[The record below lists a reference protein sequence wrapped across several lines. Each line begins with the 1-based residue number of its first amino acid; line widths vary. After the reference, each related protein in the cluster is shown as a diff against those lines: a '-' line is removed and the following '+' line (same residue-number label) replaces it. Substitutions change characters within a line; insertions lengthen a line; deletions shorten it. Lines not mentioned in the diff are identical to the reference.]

1 MKVKSPWNFNIRD
14 GSMVQ
19 QEVYT
24 LSIGNG
30 RAWHDAYFG
39 IGSGPNLTLTIA
51 LHCPILPT
59 GPITTSFNS

>member
-1 MKVKSPWNFNIRD
+1 MKVKSPWNFNITG

-39 IGSGPNLTLTIA
+39 IGSGPNSLPYIA
-51 LHCPILPT
+51 LLPT
-59 GPITTSFNS
+59 GPITT

>member
-1 MKVKSPWNFNIRD
+1 
-14 GSMVQ
+14 MVQ

-51 LHCPILPT
+51 LHCP
-59 GPITTSFNS
+59 TSYRTNNHFL